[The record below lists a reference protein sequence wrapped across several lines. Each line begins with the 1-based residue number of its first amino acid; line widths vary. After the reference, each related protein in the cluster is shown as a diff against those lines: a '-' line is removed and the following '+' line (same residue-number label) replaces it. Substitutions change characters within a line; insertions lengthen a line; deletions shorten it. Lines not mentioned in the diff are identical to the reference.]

1 MEKIACTVGILT
13 RNSEKTLRRA
23 LDSVVEFE
31 EILICDGGST
41 DATLEIAVEY
51 GCRLLKQDSRYTDQS
66 GRIVD
71 YAGVRNQCIGAASNP
86 WFLYIDSDEA
96 ASPELVAEIRKVV
109 LEGSNCSGFRI
120 PERMI
125 LMGRMIEYSSNYPG
139 YQFRFLRTDREIYF
153 RKPVHERPVFKQMPE
168 NICTLAGPWYVFWE
182 REDVYNYMSRNK
194 KYIALEVGRASDR
207 TLKAFVSSYL
217 PRNVRSILGIAART
231 LAARLT
237 HPARECMPLVVEWG
251 RIQYHLRLIASLF
264 PKSL

>member
-41 DATLEIAVEY
+41 DTTLDIAADY
-51 GCRLLKQDSRYTDQS
+51 GCRLLKQDLRYTDQD

-71 YAGVRNQCIGAASNP
+71 YAGVRNQCLRAARHP

-109 LEGSNCSGFRI
+109 AEGSGCDGFRI

-125 LMGRMIEYSSNYPG
+125 LMGRMIEHSSNYPG

-153 RKPVHERPVFKQMPE
+153 KKPVHERPVFTQVPAKT
-168 NICTLAGPWYVFWE
+168 CTLAGPWYVFWE
-182 REDVYNYMSRNK
+182 REDIYNYMSRNK
-194 KYIALEVGRASDR
+194 KYIALEVGRSSDR
-207 TLKAFVSSYL
+207 TLRTFVSSYL
-217 PRNVRSILGIAART
+217 PRNIRSILGIAART
-231 LAARLT
+231 FAARFM
-237 HPARECMPLVVEWG
+237 HPPRKCMPLVVEWG
-251 RIQYHLRLIASLF
+251 RIRYHLRLIASLF